1 MIRQT
6 YTGIFSFLLLLLS
19 IPVAQAQEQ
28 TVSESGPR
36 FKAYEYEGEI
46 YGTGELDPIDILD
59 HYPSKRDLRRG
70 RRRLAKFTRLRFNV
84 HRVYPYAVKVNEI
97 LSDAQAVVETLP
109 NDKAKKNYLKTRE
122 KALFDEY
129 EDDLRR
135 MTRTQG
141 KVLIKLIHRQ
151 TGIST
156 YSLIKDTKSSASAFF
171 WQSVGRLFGVNLKAE
186 FDRDEDIMIEAIVG
200 ELERGGYNIAYRKY
214 NYVL

>member
-1 MIRQT
+1 MIRQHNT
-6 YTGIFSFLLLLLS
+6 DILLILLLLLYGLS
-19 IPVAQAQEQ
+19 LQAQDRPL
-28 TVSESGPR
+28 SEEEPR
-36 FKAYEYEGEI
+36 FKAYVYEGEV
-46 YGTGELDPIDILD
+46 YGTGELDPIDIMD
-59 HYPSKRDLRRG
+59 HYPSKKQLRRG

-84 HRVYPYAVKVNEI
+84 HRVYPYAVKVNQI
-97 LSDAQAVVETLP
+97 LTDAQAVVETLP
-109 NDKAKKNYLKTRE
+109 SEKAKKDYLKTKE

-135 MTRTQG
+135 MTRSQG

-171 WQSVGRLFGVNLKAE
+171 WQSVGRLFGINLKTE
-186 FDRDEDIMIEAIVG
+186 FDREEDIMIEAIVG